1 MNYPLRALLVLAAL
15 PALGCVELDDRPAS
29 WTYVHAAVIAPNC
42 TTSNCHSNL
51 AATAGLD
58 LSDREGAYLFLTG
71 QVCAGEDLPGEPPRN
86 FVDPGAP
93 ETSHLMYLLRGEA
106 IRPMP
111 PDTQLP
117 AVEIDLVERWIL
129 EGAACD

>member
-1 MNYPLRALLVLAAL
+1 MLSALG
-15 PALGCVELDDRPAS
+15 ALGCVEPDDRPAT

-42 TTSNCHSNL
+42 ATSNCHSDL

-58 LSDREGAYLFLTG
+58 LSGREAAYLFLTG
-71 QVCAGEDLPGEPPRN
+71 RVCEGQELPGEPPRN

-93 ETSHLMYLLRGEA
+93 ETSKLMYLLRGEA
-106 IRPMP
+106 VRPMP

-117 AVEIDLVERWIL
+117 EVEIELVERWIL
-129 EGAACD
+129 EGAPCD